1 MNLTAV
7 RDPEKIVTR
16 HFGESLFAARTLLRG
31 RDGAAASTLADVGS
45 GAGFP
50 GVPMKKIGGG
60 NNGIGIH
67 GTHLGPGVRI
77 VYRSSDEARQTI
89 PWVQYNGQD
98 GKSVVYATP
107 GTKPDGAG
115 LLASREMDCMD
126 CHNRPTHTF
135 DLPENA
141 VDRAME
147 AGLISPAL
155 PFAKKKAVEILKV
168 KYASRDEAARQIPAA
183 FAAYY
188 QQAYPAVWNA
198 KQTDVNNAAQQV
210 LAIYD
215 RNVFPDM
222 NVTWGDLSQQHRA

>member
-1 MNLTAV
+1 
-7 RDPEKIVTR
+7 
-16 HFGESLFAARTLLRG
+16 
-31 RDGAAASTLADVGS
+31 
-45 GAGFP
+45 
-50 GVPMKKIGGG
+50 
-60 NNGIGIH
+60 
-67 GTHLGPGVRI
+67 
-77 VYRSSDEARQTI
+77 
-89 PWVQYNGQD
+89 
-98 GKSVVYATP
+98 
-107 GTKPDGAG
+107 
-115 LLASREMDCMD
+115 
-126 CHNRPTHTF
+126 
-135 DLPENA
+135 
-141 VDRAME
+141 ME

-222 NVTWGDLSQQHRA
+222 NVTWGTYPNNIGHEDFPGCWRCHDSNHTATNGGGAAITQDCNACHNLLAQDEASPKVLTDLGITEPRAPEAR